1 MQVLVRHWSRTAA
14 VAIAASAAFALAG
27 CSSPAAS
34 SSGSTSASET
44 SAGGGQIAG
53 GKISVWFPGTDPTE
67 MALVTKT
74 IVPAF
79 EKETGAH
86 VDVTYVDWTDM
97 STKLN
102 AAFAAGTAPD
112 VFGHGPAAVAD
123 FVTNKRIEPLTKYID
138 QLDKKDLADMST
150 ALQGGQVNGV
160 QYLVPLSMTGNL
172 IMYNAADFTA
182 AGLNPDKPP
191 TTWQG
196 VYDAAKKLTK
206 RDASGAITRSGLLLP
221 SQAIGRQQTFATLLL
236 SDGGTQ
242 LNDKQ
247 SAAGFDSKQGV
258 AALDYFTS
266 LFNGPDAVS
275 ASLGANYINAPTA
288 QQAIVLDTAAMEMQT
303 PNGMQQIVAANPKLD
318 LRVMAPPKFE
328 GADKGYALGG
338 SGPGLMINADS
349 KQKTLAWKFIQYMIA
364 PATSVQYTQ
373 GIGAVPPRASAA
385 ESPYVKSSPI
395 LKAFVN
401 AAPQFVPNP
410 NVPGWVQIRDTMDKY
425 LEQAL
430 NKKLS
435 SQDALSQ
442 AAAAVDKIIKANP

>member
-1 MQVLVRHWSRTAA
+1 MVVITRRRFRTAA
-14 VAIAASAAFALAG
+14 VAIAAVSALALAG
-27 CSSPAAS
+27 CAATGSSP
-34 SSGSTSASET
+34 
-44 SAGGGQIAG
+44 GGGQKTATPTTG

-67 MALVTKT
+67 IALVTKK

-79 EKETGAH
+79 EKATGAT
-86 VDVTYVDWTDM
+86 VDVTYVDWSNI

-123 FVTNKRIEPLTKYID
+123 FVTNQRLEPLTNDIK
-138 QLDKKDLADMST
+138 QLDTKERSDMAS
-150 ALQGGQVNGV
+150 ALLGGQVNGI
-160 QYLVPLSMTGNL
+160 QYLVPLSMQGNM

-191 TTWQG
+191 TTWEG
-196 VYDAAKKLTK
+196 VYAAAKKLTK
-206 RDASGAITRSGLLLP
+206 RDGSGAITRSGLLLP
-221 SQAIGRQQTFATLLL
+221 SQPIGRQQTFATLLL

-242 LNDKQ
+242 LNKKQ
-247 SAAGFDSKQGV
+247 TAAAFDSKQGV

-275 ASLGANYINAPTA
+275 AGLGANYINSPIA
-288 QQAIVLDTAAMEMQT
+288 QQPIVIGSASMEFQT
-303 PNGMQQIVAANPKLD
+303 PNGMQQIRTANPNLD
-318 LRVMAPPKFE
+318 LRVMMPPKFD
-328 GADKGYALGG
+328 GAKEGYALGG
-338 SGPGLMINADS
+338 SGSGLIINADS
-349 KQKTLAWKFIQYMIA
+349 KQKALAWKFIQYMIA
-364 PATSVQYTQ
+364 PATSVEYTQ

-385 ESPYVKSSPI
+385 NSSYVKDSPI
-395 LKAFVN
+395 LKAFVK

-435 SQDALSQ
+435 SQDALTQ
-442 AAAAVDKIIKANP
+442 AAAAVDKILKANG